1 MLHEA
6 WINRLF
12 SHFEALY
19 GSKFAN
25 LWQGT
30 DIANVK
36 RMWAEKLAGFEDKP
50 KAIKFALDAL
60 DDHPYP
66 PTLPEFLILC
76 RTAAKRIGNDKPMLE
91 HKFTEDEMQ
100 RNRERL
106 AQMIAGLCKEKVTP

>member
-1 MLHEA
+1 MLPES

-36 RMWAEKLAGFEDKP
+36 RLWAEKLSGFEDKP
-50 KAIKFALDAL
+50 KAIKLALDAL
-60 DDHPYP
+60 DERPFP
-66 PTLPEFLILC
+66 PTLPEFLVLC
-76 RTAAKRIGNDKPMLE
+76 RTAARRIGTDTPPMLE
-91 HKFTEDEMQ
+91 HKFTEEEMQ

-106 AQMIAGLCKEKVTP
+106 AKMIEGLNFNHE

>member
-1 MLHEA
+1 MLPET

-12 SHFEALY
+12 AHFEALY
-19 GSKFAN
+19 GSRFAN

-36 RMWAEKLAGFEDKP
+36 RTWAEKLSGFEDKP

-66 PTLPEFLILC
+66 PTLPEFINLC

-91 HKFTEDEMQ
+91 HKFTEEEMQ

-106 AQMIAGLCKEKVTP
+106 AQMIAGLGKVHQ